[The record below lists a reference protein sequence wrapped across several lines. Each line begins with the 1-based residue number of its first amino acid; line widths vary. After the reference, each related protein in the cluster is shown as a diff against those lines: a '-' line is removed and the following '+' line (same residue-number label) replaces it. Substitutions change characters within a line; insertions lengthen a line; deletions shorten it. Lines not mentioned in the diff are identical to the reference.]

1 MKTYDSYVRRANF
14 YELLGMKRKAIKVM
28 KEAVDRPFSKLEIGS
43 GYIYIGLMYRKLR
56 ELNLANENFESAL
69 SFCKDEQYPY
79 SPNFKIIIKSF
90 VENDESEKALKWLN
104 DLIERESYD
113 RKFSKMKKMK
123 LD

>member
-1 MKTYDSYVRRANF
+1 MKTYESCVRRASF
-14 YELLGMKRKAIKVM
+14 YELFGMKRKAIKVM

-43 GYIYIGLMYRKLR
+43 GYIYIGLMYRKLK

-69 SFCKDEQYPY
+69 SFCEDEQYPY

-90 VENDESEKALKWLN
+90 IENEESEKALKWLN

-113 RKFSKMKKMK
+113 RKFSKLKKMK